1 MSREMSPA
9 AKRPRISI
17 DIDPEM
23 RRRIR
28 VAAAKKDILVSQ
40 YVLEAVKE
48 RLSQDLGEEETVN
61 DLLAL
66 DAKSDPLLADLWNN
80 KKDMAYDR

>member
-28 VAAAKKDILVSQ
+28 VAAPKKDILVSQ

-48 RLSQDLGEEETVN
+48 RLSQDLGEDETQN
-61 DLLAL
+61 NLLAL

>member
-1 MSREMSPA
+1 MSPA